1 MIDVNRIILT
11 FTLPLLIN
19 QMVSATELTEAPL
32 ETFSIAVIPDT
43 QHYREQ
49 KSKSRSDSSKS
60 ITNPIFEAYAG
71 WIAAN
76 LEKQKIVF
84 VSHVGDIVDINNRE
98 QWTVAR
104 RHMDLLHGRV
114 PYGISVGNHD
124 MTRAGDS
131 SLFQEF
137 FPAERF
143 VRLDWYGGHF
153 RKLSGRPAVSGNNA
167 NSYQLFSACGMDFV
181 FLHLECNAPDDVLAW
196 ADSVLKKHSK
206 RRAII
211 TTHMGLGPREKPKKA
226 RDYYDAPKGRM
237 QWKKCHGERGNT
249 PQQMWDKCFRKH
261 ANLFMICCGDQSRTQ
276 ALHQSVHGDHNNVVH
291 EVLSDYGTNGMR
303 IMRFIP
309 NKNRIEVRTWNP
321 ITSQL
326 CLETSIVRQA
336 KRHQFN
342 LEYIMSPAPKKNA
355 DRRETD
361 QTDTWHQFR
370 GPNGSG
376 IATDSKPPLKIDSS
390 KPSWKVPTLIGH
402 SSPVISDRRIFL
414 TGVKNDR
421 LVILAYEKSTGKL
434 AWHREAPKVN
444 LEKVH
449 EANSPAA
456 PTPALD
462 NDRLYVYFGSYGMLC
477 YDHDGK
483 ELWKKPIPAPRTLYG
498 TSSSP
503 ITYKDLIILVLD
515 DDNNLPRSRLSKSKL
530 LALKKATGETAWET
544 PRPFQRSGWSTPII
558 WNHGNQKE
566 LVVLGNGRLTGYDL
580 LSGQEK
586 WFVTGFSR
594 ETISSPVAS
603 NGLVF
608 ASASKRG
615 GGGNARVDPEPF
627 WKSIIVFDTNG
638 DKKLQRSEMIG
649 HFTFPFRPELPLG
662 HPGFGMPLPK
672 DKRKRNQ
679 RLDGIFGWMD
689 KNRDG
694 FWSHKEFTENFSHGS
709 GKPLLIA
716 VRPGGKGN
724 ITDSHVEWELNRG
737 IPEIPSPVLFK
748 NRLYMVRSGG
758 LLSAVDAATGKPL
771 YSERL
776 GSSGQYSASPVIA
789 NGHLYLASEPGQI
802 TIAKTGNKFEILHQH
817 KLGESIHVS
826 PAFDESTLYIRSTK
840 HLWAF
845 RKQN

>member
-11 FTLPLLIN
+11 FALPVLIS
-19 QMVSATELTEAPL
+19 QLISAAELTEAPPG
-32 ETFSIAVIPDT
+32 TFSIAVIPDT

-49 KSKSRSDSSKS
+49 KSKPQSDSSRS
-60 ITNPIFEAYAG
+60 TTNPVFEAYAG

-143 VRLDWYGGHF
+143 VKLDWYGGHF

-181 FLHLECNAPDDVLAW
+181 FLHLECNAPNNVLTW
-196 ADSVLKKHSK
+196 ADSVLKKHSR

-211 TTHMGLGPREKPKKA
+211 TTHMGLGPREKPKEA

-237 QWKKCHGERGNT
+237 QWKKCHSERGNT

-276 ALHQSVHGDHNNVVH
+276 ALHQSVHGDHSNVVH
-291 EVLSDYGTNGMR
+291 EVLSDYGINGVR
-303 IMRFIP
+303 IMRFMP
-309 NKNRIEVRTWNP
+309 KKNRIEVRTWNP
-321 ITSQL
+321 ITDQL
-326 CLETSIVRQA
+326 CLKTSIVRQA
-336 KRHQFN
+336 ERHQFQ
-342 LEYIMSPAPKKNA
+342 LEYVMSPVPKKVEAKKEANQP
-355 DRRETD
+355 EL
-361 QTDTWHQFR
+361 WNQFR
-370 GPNGSG
+370 GSNGSG
-376 IATDSKPPLKIDSS
+376 VAAGSKPPVKIDSF
-390 KPSWKVPTLIGH
+390 KPTWKVPAPAGH
-402 SSPVISDRRIFL
+402 SSLVLSDDRIFL
-414 TGVKNDR
+414 TGIDKGR
-421 LVILAYEKSTGKL
+421 LITFGYEKATGKL
-434 AWHREAPKVN
+434 AWRRETPEVP

-449 EANSPAA
+449 EANSHAA
-456 PTPALD
+456 PTPVVD
-462 NDRLYVYFGSYGMLC
+462 DGRVYVYFGSYGMLC
-477 YDHDGK
+477 YDYDGK
-483 ELWKKPIPAPRTLYG
+483 ELWKKPISVPRTLYG

-503 ITYKDLIILVLD
+503 INYEDLIILVLD

-530 LALKKATGETAWET
+530 LALKKTTGEKAWET
-544 PRPFQRSGWSTPII
+544 PRPFQRSGWSTPMI
-558 WNHGNQKE
+558 WSHDDQKE
-566 LVVLGNGRLTGYDL
+566 LIVLGNGRLTGYDL
-580 LSGQEK
+580 PSGQEK

-594 ETISSPVAS
+594 ETISTPVAG

-615 GGGNARVDPEPF
+615 GGGNVKVDPEPF

-638 DKKLQRSEMIG
+638 DKKLQRNEMIG

-672 DKRKRNQ
+672 DKRQRNR

-694 FWSHKEFTENFSHGS
+694 FWSHKEFTDNFSHGS
-709 GKPLLIA
+709 GKPLLVAI
-716 VRPGGKGN
+716 RPGGKGN

-737 IPEIPSPVLFK
+737 IPEIPSPVQFK
-748 NRLYMVRSGG
+748 DRLYMVRSGG
-758 LLSAVDAATGKPL
+758 LLSAINAATGKLL

-776 GSSGQYSASPVIA
+776 GGSGQYSASPVIA
-789 NGHLYLASEPGQI
+789 NDHLYLASETGQI
-802 TIAKTGNKFEILHQH
+802 TIAKTGDTFQIAHQH
-817 KLGESIHVS
+817 KLGEPIYVS
-826 PAFDESTLYIRSTK
+826 PAFDSNTFYIRGAK

-845 RKQN
+845 RK

>member
-1 MIDVNRIILT
+1 MIDVNRTILT
-11 FTLPLLIN
+11 FALPVLIS
-19 QMVSATELTEAPL
+19 QTISAAELPGAPAG
-32 ETFSIAVIPDT
+32 TFSIAVIPDT
-43 QHYREQ
+43 QHYRGK
-49 KSKSRSDSSKS
+49 KSKARPDSLEP
-60 ITNPIFEAYAG
+60 ITNPTFKAYTSWVAD
-71 WIAAN
+71 N
-76 LEKQKIVF
+76 LERQRIAF

-124 MTRAGDS
+124 MTRTGDS
-131 SLFQEF
+131 SLFQDF
-137 FPAERF
+137 FPAERYQKF
-143 VRLDWYGGHF
+143 DWYGGHF
-153 RKLSGRPAVSGNNA
+153 RKVSDRPAVSGNNA
-167 NSYQLFSACGMDFV
+167 NSYQLFSAVGMDFV

-211 TTHMGLGPREKPKKA
+211 TSHMGLGPAEKPKVA

-261 ANLFMICCGDQSRTQ
+261 ANLFMVCCGDQSRTQ
-276 ALHQSVHGDHNNVVH
+276 ALHQSVRGDHGNVVH

-321 ITSQL
+321 ITGQL
-326 CLETSIVRQA
+326 CLKTSIVGQV
-336 KRHQFN
+336 KRHQFE
-342 LEYIMSPAPKKNA
+342 LEYIMSSAPKNTEEKKEANQA
-355 DRRETD
+355 N
-361 QTDTWHQFR
+361 TWHQFR

-376 IATDSKPPLKIDSS
+376 VASDSKPPVKIDSS
-390 KPSWKVPTLIGH
+390 KPAWKVPTPIGH
-402 SSPVISDRRIFL
+402 SSPVLSDKHIFL
-414 TGVKNDR
+414 TGIREGR
-421 LVILAYEKSTGKL
+421 LVTLAYEKATGKL
-434 AWHREAPKVN
+434 AWQRETPKVP

-449 EANSPAA
+449 KANSHSA
-456 PTPALD
+456 PTPVVD
-462 NDRLYVYFGSYGMLC
+462 GDRVYVYFGSYGMLC

-483 ELWKKPIPAPRTLYG
+483 ELWKKSIPTPRTLYG

-503 ITYKDLIILVLD
+503 ISYEELIILVLD
-515 DDNNLPRSRLSKSKL
+515 DDNNLPRSRLSKSRL
-530 LALKKATGETAWET
+530 LALKKTDGAIAWET
-544 PRPFQRSGWSTPII
+544 PRPFQRSGWSTPMT
-558 WNHGNQKE
+558 WSHGNQEE
-566 LVVLGNGRLTGYDL
+566 LVVLGNGRLTGYSL
-580 LSGQEK
+580 PSGQEK

-594 ETISSPVAS
+594 ETISSPVAG
-603 NGLVF
+603 NDLVF

-615 GGGNARVDPEPF
+615 GGGSVEVDPEPF

-662 HPGFGMPLPK
+662 HPGFGMPLPA
-672 DKRKRNQ
+672 DKKQRSR

-694 FWSHKEFTENFSHGS
+694 FWSHKEFTDNFSHGS

-748 NRLYMVRSGG
+748 DRLYMVRSGG
-758 LLSAVDAATGKPL
+758 LLSAINSATGKPL

-776 GSSGQYSASPVIA
+776 GGSGQYSASPVIA
-789 NGHLYLASEPGQI
+789 NGHLYLASETGQI
-802 TIAKTGNKFEILHQH
+802 TITKAGDTFMIVHQH